1 MATTGA
7 KISHLAAQTE
17 GQSRGRS
24 VRDKGGFGAT
34 SKGDP
39 PRDRRKY
46 PPNTSK
52 KATMTNAGN
61 RPAKNMVLMGTR
73 AMMAYMMSGTDGA
86 NKTPKAL
93 ALVTKLIPRF
103 SG

>member
-1 MATTGA
+1 
-7 KISHLAAQTE
+7 
-17 GQSRGRS
+17 
-24 VRDKGGFGAT
+24 
-34 SKGDP
+34 
-39 PRDRRKY
+39 
-46 PPNTSK
+46 
-52 KATMTNAGN
+52 MTNAGN

-93 ALVTKLIPRF
+93 ALVTKLMPRF